1 MAAQYITDP
10 SQLDNLKYSYLYK
23 AGSKDIGKNVYA
35 MNFKLEGKDY
45 TFIPNDVL
53 NKGFVDGNNQFF
65 FTSFLDK
72 DNLDTLKTKGQAI
85 DLNGVSWY
93 GDTLK
98 KYGRDATGVLIP
110 TNEAKPIIGTP
121 QSYKIGSFY
130 GENNNIPKTA
140 ITGLGQKS
148 NGEYVYQNAIPEGGY
163 PDYGTDWAYNY
174 TDNTGKINSQAVPRP
189 SSSGGFLGKVAKVID
204 KVAPVALAFVP
215 GIGPALSA
223 GYTAG
228 STLGK
233 GGDLG
238 DALKAGAIS
247 YGASSL
253 GAELG
258 GQFGGSTGGTDFLG
272 TQALGDATT
281 GAVGSGATGF
291 GINAGAAGVGIN
303 QGAGSLLG
311 STLTDAPS
319 DFGISVKPPK
329 SNFGEFSPYIGSGTE
344 GASGIGIDT
353 GAATEGYLG
362 VGSATDAAAKSGLGY
377 LGGASALP
385 SGTAG
390 ITTNVPATDSVLDK
404 TKRLSDLLK
413 GGSQQQQQSGF
424 NPYQLVK
431 GLTGGQQSMPIGYN
445 MNQNPFTFT
454 QQLPIQGDNSPMG
467 ASPLDLTGQRTNL
480 ASLLRNL

>member
-1 MAAQYITDP
+1 MAAQYIKDP
-10 SQLDNLKYSYLYK
+10 SQLDNLEWNYLSRVGTDKNNYKTIYSL
-23 AGSKDIGKNVYA
+23 
-35 MNFKLEGKDY
+35 NFKLDGKDY
-45 TFIPNDVL
+45 TFIPSDVI
-53 NKGFVDGNNQFF
+53 NKGFVADNTQYFF
-65 FTSFLDK
+65 KDFLDK
-72 DNLDTLKTKGQAI
+72 NKLDTLKTKGQVI

-98 KYGRDATGVLIP
+98 NNYGRDTTGVLIP
-110 TNEAKPIIGTP
+110 TAETKGINFTP
-121 QSYKIGSFY
+121 KQYEIGSGFE
-130 GENNNIPKTA
+130 GNDSIKQTA
-140 ITGLGQKS
+140 ITGLGQTS
-148 NGEYVYQNAIPEGGY
+148 SGDYVYQNETSPGRLF
-163 PDYGTDWAYNY
+163 DYIKAD
-174 TDNTGKINSQAVPRP
+174 GKIYSQPIP
-189 SSSGGFLGKVAKVID
+189 SSSGGGFLGKVAKVID

-223 GYTAG
+223 GYSAG
-228 STLGK
+228 STLAK

-238 DALKAGAIS
+238 DALKSGAIS
-247 YGASSL
+247 YGASTL
-253 GAELG
+253 GAKVG
-258 GQFGGSTGGTDFLG
+258 GQFGGTTGGTDYLG

-311 STLTDAPS
+311 STLTDTPS
-319 DFGISVKPPK
+319 SFGISTTPPK

-377 LGGASALP
+377 LGGAAALP
-385 SGTAG
+385 TGTAG
-390 ITTNVPATDSVLDK
+390 ITTNVPAADSTLDK
-404 TKRLSDLLK
+404 AKRLSDLLK
-413 GGSQQQQQSGF
+413 SGQQQQSGF

-431 GLTGGQQSMPIGYN
+431 GLTGGQQDMPIGYN

-454 QQLPIQGDNSPMG
+454 QQLPIQGSNAPMG
-467 ASPLDLTGQRTNL
+467 TTPLDLSGQRNNL